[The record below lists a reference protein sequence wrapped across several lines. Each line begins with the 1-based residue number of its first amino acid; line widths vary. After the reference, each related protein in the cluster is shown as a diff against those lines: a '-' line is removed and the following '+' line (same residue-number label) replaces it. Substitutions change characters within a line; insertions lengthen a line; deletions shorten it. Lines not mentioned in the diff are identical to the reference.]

1 MESCLL
7 FGRLSIANDEASSS
21 RDTDGRIGSLKLGC
35 DRKVHVHENFKILG
49 NSLNGGR

>member
-7 FGRLSIANDEASSS
+7 FSTLSIANDEASTS
-21 RDTDGRIGSLKLGC
+21 RDTDERIGSLELGC
-35 DRKVHVHENFKILG
+35 DRKVRVHENFKILD

>member
-7 FGRLSIANDEASSS
+7 FGTLSIANDEASTS
-21 RDTDGRIGSLKLGC
+21 RNTDGRIGSLELGC
-35 DRKVHVHENFKILG
+35 DRKVHARENFNILG